1 MRIYL
6 TRDEQEKAIELYLA
20 KQGFDLE
27 SKTIT
32 CKFSRETVEVNIDE
46 KEVSTKPTIDLD
58 KPTKDNDTFFEED
71 NLSH

>member
-6 TRDEQEKAIELYLA
+6 TRDEQEKAIELYLL

-46 KEVSTKPTIDLD
+46 KEVSIKPTINLD
-58 KPTKDNDTFFEED
+58 GQIKENDTFFEED
-71 NLSH
+71 TVSH

>member
-27 SKTIT
+27 SKAIT

-46 KEVSTKPTIDLD
+46 KEVSTKPTINLD
-58 KPTKDNDTFFEED
+58 KPIQDNDTFFEED
-71 NLSH
+71 VVNH